1 MDKQLVPPVIQE
13 NDSSSDANS
22 QTSLS
27 CGKAGWRA
35 PWVGHQG
42 SDDVGFEVGA
52 VYSEVFT
59 VRKSIS

>member
-13 NDSSSDANS
+13 NDSFNDTNS

-27 CGKAGWRA
+27 FGKAGWRA

-42 SDDVGFEVGA
+42 SDDVGFEVSA